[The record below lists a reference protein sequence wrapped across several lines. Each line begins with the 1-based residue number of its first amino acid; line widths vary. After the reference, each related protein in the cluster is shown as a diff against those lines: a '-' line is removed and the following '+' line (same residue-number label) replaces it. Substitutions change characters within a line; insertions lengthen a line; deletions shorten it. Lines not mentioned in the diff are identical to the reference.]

1 MNSKSDA
8 DILVKSLNKIHEK
21 LQNLHEEW
29 KGVGPVKKDAREFEG
44 KALEEKLNNAEFNLN
59 QLMVGR
65 EAFIARLAAS
75 LEASPEDIA
84 AE

>member
-1 MNSKSDA
+1 MAKDENKTITVNEIEYNLD
-8 DILVKSLNKIHEK
+8 DFTDEQKVLLNHV
-21 LQNLHEEW
+21 Q
-29 KGVGPVKKDAREFEG
+29 D
-44 KALEEKLNNAEFNLN
+44 LERKLNNAQFNLD

>member
-1 MNSKSDA
+1 MAKNENKTITVNEIDYNL
-8 DILVKSLNKIHEK
+8 DDLTDGQKVLLNHVQDLERK
-21 LQNLHEEW
+21 LS
-29 KGVGPVKKDAREFEG
+29 
-44 KALEEKLNNAEFNLN
+44 NAQFNLD

-65 EAFIARLAAS
+65 EAFIERLAAS

>member
-1 MNSKSDA
+1 MA
-8 DILVKSLNKIHEK
+8 ENKAITVNEIEYNIDDFTDGQKVLLSHVQD
-21 LQNLHEEW
+21 L
-29 KGVGPVKKDAREFEG
+29 DR
-44 KALEEKLNNAEFNLN
+44 KLNNAEFNLN

>member
-1 MNSKSDA
+1 MAKNENKTITVNEIEYNLD
-8 DILVKSLNKIHEK
+8 DLTDGQKVLLNHV
-21 LQNLHEEW
+21 Q
-29 KGVGPVKKDAREFEG
+29 D
-44 KALEEKLNNAEFNLN
+44 LERKLNNAQFNLD

-75 LEASPEDIA
+75 LKASPEDIA

>member
-1 MNSKSDA
+1 MAKNENKPITVNEIEYNLD
-8 DILVKSLNKIHEK
+8 DFTDGQKILLNHVQDLERK
-21 LQNLHEEW
+21 LS
-29 KGVGPVKKDAREFEG
+29 
-44 KALEEKLNNAEFNLN
+44 NAQFNLD